1 MRKDENKQKEADI
14 GRFKKTINRPESRLG
29 PTTRP
34 KAFRR
39 KTIREFRDPWQQRRR
54 PLQKPINAH
63 SAIYFKN
70 GPTFR
75 PIFTTNKCEK
85 RPSSI
90 RCRDSNPQPSE
101 REPLPITTRPGL
113 PPLPNTFRKVDRE
126 IDRERGSKGT
136 KNTIS
141 RKRP

>member
-70 GPTFR
+70 GPSQAYF
-75 PIFTTNKCEK
+75 
-85 RPSSI
+85 
-90 RCRDSNPQPSE
+90 
-101 REPLPITTRPGL
+101 
-113 PPLPNTFRKVDRE
+113 
-126 IDRERGSKGT
+126 
-136 KNTIS
+136 
-141 RKRP
+141 